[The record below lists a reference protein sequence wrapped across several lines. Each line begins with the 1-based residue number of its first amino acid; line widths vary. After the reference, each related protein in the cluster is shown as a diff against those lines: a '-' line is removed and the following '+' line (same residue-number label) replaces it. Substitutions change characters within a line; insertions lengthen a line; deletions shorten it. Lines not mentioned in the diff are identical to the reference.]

1 MLPRNARGIRRS
13 ERLNDAID
21 FIQDGRDCRHKM
33 SPPSGENAVPI
44 VAGGNDTSMLL
55 GESQTAPVSASDA
68 EPLSRQFDR
77 GEPDCVHL
85 SERRREGGVTMFAVR
100 AAGAGKFIAGL
111 R

>member
-1 MLPRNARGIRRS
+1 M
-13 ERLNDAID
+13 
-21 FIQDGRDCRHKM
+21 F
-33 SPPSGENAVPI
+33 
-44 VAGGNDTSMLL
+44 L
-55 GESQTAPVSASDA
+55 GESQTAPVSASDS

-77 GEPDCVHL
+77 VEPDYVHL